1 MPSLDEPKLISG
13 NANMPLAK
21 AIARRM
27 TMYRGMSV
35 GLVDALSLIHI

>member
-1 MPSLDEPKLISG
+1 MSNTPEPKLISG

-27 TMYRGMSV
+27 
-35 GLVDALSLIHI
+35 SLH